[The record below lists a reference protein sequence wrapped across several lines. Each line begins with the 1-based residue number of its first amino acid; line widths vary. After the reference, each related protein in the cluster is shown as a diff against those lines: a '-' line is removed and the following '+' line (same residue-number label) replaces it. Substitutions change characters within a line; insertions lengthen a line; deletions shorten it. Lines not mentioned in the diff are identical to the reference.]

1 MIDKPSDST
10 TSAENNVSGYT
21 AEVMVEMYLKEPI
34 QDRHT
39 EPLSYWKSKQVL
51 WKGLALM
58 ASKYLSTP
66 PSSASSER
74 LFSSAGD
81 IISKERNRL
90 GTEKAE
96 MLLFVKKNCQ
106 YLIINIKI

>member
-1 MIDKPSDST
+1 M
-10 TSAENNVSGYT
+10 
-21 AEVMVEMYLKEPI
+21 EMYLKEPI
-34 QDRHT
+34 QDRHID
-39 EPLSYWKSKQVL
+39 PLIYWKTKQVL
-51 WKGLALM
+51 WKGLAVM
-58 ASKYLSTP
+58 ASKYLSIP

-96 MLLFVKKNCQ
+96 MLLFLKHNLPVFDYK
-106 YLIINIKI
+106 Y

>member
-1 MIDKPSDST
+1 MIEKPSNST
-10 TSAENNVSGYT
+10 STEENVSGYT
-21 AEVMVEMYLKEPI
+21 AEVMVEMYLKEPL
-34 QDRHT
+34 QERHID
-39 EPLSYWKSKQVL
+39 PLSYWKIKQVL
-51 WKGLALM
+51 WKALALM
-58 ASKYLSTP
+58 ATKFLSIP

-96 MLLFVKKNCQ
+96 KLLFLKKN
-106 YLIINIKI
+106 